1 MDAMAHGVPMTG
13 SATDRLSAAF
23 AAYGPRLRA
32 YIRRQVS
39 DLGDAEDLL
48 QDVFEELFSAYQLTQ
63 PIEQVAG
70 WLWRVTRNRIVDRF
84 RARAREARV
93 IDRGRGAPV
102 GNAGEAGD
110 EAEPRLID
118 DWPAPD
124 GDGPES
130 TAMREEWFAQLG
142 AAIEALPAAQRDVF
156 IAHELEGRSFRE
168 LAAAGGEGINT
179 LLGRKHAAVKALRA
193 RLHDLQ
199 DELDD

>member
-1 MDAMAHGVPMTG
+1 MDAIADGAPMT
-13 SATDRLSAAF
+13 ATAKDRLGTAF

-48 QDVFEELFSAYQLTQ
+48 QDVFEELFASYRLTQ

-70 WLWRVTRNRIVDRF
+70 WLLRVARNRIIDRY
-84 RARAREARV
+84 RARARESRL
-93 IDRGRGAPV
+93 IERHD
-102 GNAGEAGD
+102 GD
-110 EAEPRLID
+110 AEPRLID
-118 DWPAPD
+118 EWPAPE
-124 GDGPES
+124 GDGPEAM
-130 TAMREEWFAQLG
+130 AMRDEWFAQLE
-142 AAIEALPAAQRDVF
+142 AAIEALPAAQREVF

-168 LAAAGGEGINT
+168 LAAASGEGINT

-193 RLHDLQ
+193 LLRDLR

>member
-1 MDAMAHGVPMTG
+1 MAHGAPMTTT
-13 SATDRLSAAF
+13 ARDRLSNAF

-32 YIRRQVS
+32 YIRRQVG

-70 WLWRVTRNRIVDRF
+70 WLMRVTRNRIIDRF

-93 IDRGRGAPV
+93 IDRSR
-102 GNAGEAGD
+102 AGED
-110 EAEPRLID
+110 AEPRLID
-118 DWPAPD
+118 EWPAPA

-130 TAMREEWFAQLG
+130 IAMREQWFAQLT

-168 LAAAGGEGINT
+168 LAAASGEGINT

-193 RLHDLQ
+193 VLGDLQ
-199 DELDD
+199 DELDY